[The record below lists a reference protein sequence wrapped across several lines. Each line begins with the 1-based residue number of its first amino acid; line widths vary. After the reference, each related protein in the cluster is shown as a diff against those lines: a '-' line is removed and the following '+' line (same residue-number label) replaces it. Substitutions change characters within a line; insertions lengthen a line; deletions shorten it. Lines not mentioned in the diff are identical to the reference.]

1 MPTTGEKP
9 GIGTY
14 KCLNCGT
21 TVTLDDSSDTLPP
34 CPKCNNT
41 NFYKIS

>member
-14 KCLNCGT
+14 CCRNCGT
-21 TVTLDDSSDTLPP
+21 SVTLDDSSDTLPP
-34 CPKCNNT
+34 CPKCSKT
-41 NFYKIS
+41 EFDRC